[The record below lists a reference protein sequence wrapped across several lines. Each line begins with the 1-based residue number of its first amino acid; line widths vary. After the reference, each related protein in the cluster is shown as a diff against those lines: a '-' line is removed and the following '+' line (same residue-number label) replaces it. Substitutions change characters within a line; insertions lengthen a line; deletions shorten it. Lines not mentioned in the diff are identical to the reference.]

1 MTGEQAHLTPSNE
14 HPISIEPNPRRV
26 RIDDRA
32 LLHLICTWLKAGIV
46 DTDGQVVP
54 PETGTP
60 QGGTVSP
67 VLANVSLHSALD
79 IWFEK
84 VVKPRCRGEARLCR

>member
-1 MTGEQAHLTPSNE
+1 MDHTGLLDML
-14 HPISIEPNPRRV
+14 RL

-32 LLHLICTWLKAGIV
+32 FLRLMHKWLKAGIV

-60 QGGTVSP
+60 QGGTVTLP
-67 VLANVSLHSALD
+67 TNLACRQCLHPA
-79 IWFEK
+79 
-84 VVKPRCRGEARLCR
+84 A